1 MKQKSIL
8 ILLGASLAT
17 LAFAQP
23 SLSSYAALGNE
34 PLVGTETGTRD
45 ESKQLKAALAAIT
58 ENNLSADLHFIASDE
73 MGGRDT
79 PSEGLRMS
87 ARFIRARLMR
97 LGFTPA
103 GDEGSFLHRYELSRS
118 GVDVAK
124 CKIDLKREGEAS
136 EWRFGNQYY
145 FSRGDGLNNSK
156 LTGGLVFGGSGRNAE
171 LEGLELEG
179 KWLLILEDKDMSA
192 SVARDNA
199 EAAGALGLMVA
210 THPNDQDRHSK
221 QRAGQFA
228 RFMGRSSLR
237 VASSAEAPVF
247 PRMFISADALEELTF
262 GDVPEVGTDLELTLS
277 DERHMS
283 GDSEPFEV
291 ENVAGLWPGSDPKL
305 AKEVMIISA
314 HYDHVGQDE
323 EGVFNGADDNGSGT
337 CGLMAIAEALKA
349 HGPMKRSVLLM
360 WVSGEEKGLLGSE
373 AWTKNPTL
381 PASLTAVCNLNIDM
395 IGRNAPDYL
404 LITPTAEHQAYN
416 GLTRMAE
423 KYGPIEG
430 FPKLGSA
437 DEYWARSDHA
447 NFSQHM
453 GIPVAFLFSDV
464 HDDYH
469 QRSDTIEK
477 IDFNKI
483 KRISSM
489 VVRMLDELQDMDLS
503 EL

>member
-8 ILLGASLAT
+8 ILLGASLAS

-23 SLSSYAALGNE
+23 SLSANP
-34 PLVGTETGTRD
+34 PLVQQTLVSTEAKSNA
-45 ESKQLKAALAAIT
+45 ENKALNAALAAIT

-103 GDEGSFLHRYELSRS
+103 GNEGSFLHTYELTRS
-118 GVDVAK
+118 GVDVSK
-124 CKIDLKREGEAS
+124 CKITLVREGEQS

-145 FSRGDGLNNSK
+145 FSRGDGLVNSK
-156 LTGGLVFGGSGRNAE
+156 LSGGLVFGGTGRAAE
-171 LEGLELEG
+171 LDGLDLAG
-179 KWLLILEDKDMSA
+179 KWLLIVEDQDMSA

-199 EAAGALGLMVA
+199 QAAGALGLLVA
-210 THPNDQDRHSK
+210 TNPNDQDRHSK

-237 VASSAEAPVF
+237 VASPAEAPGF

-262 GDVPEVGTDLELTLS
+262 GDVPEVGTDLELTLT
-277 DERHMS
+277 DERSMS

-323 EGVFNGADDNGSGT
+323 EGIFNGADDNGSGT
-337 CGLMAIAEALKA
+337 CGLMAIAEALKVY
-349 HGPMKRSVLLM
+349 GPMKRSVLLM

-381 PASLTAVCNLNIDM
+381 PASQTAVCNLNIDM

-404 LITPTAEHQAYN
+404 LITPTAEHEAYN

-423 KYGPIEG
+423 KYGPLEG
-430 FPKLGSA
+430 FPTLGSA
-437 DEYWARSDHA
+437 DEYWSRSDHA
-447 NFSQHM
+447 NFSQHL

-469 QRSDTIEK
+469 QRSDTVEK